1 MKGSTF
7 YEEDYESFFWTASWW
22 NSSDKYTRMTK
33 TVKYH
38 IRQSFPYSVALFIVN
53 GSPADIAFYCFL
65 LLSDWTR
72 VSFVFDWEKR
82 KFRQYM
88 MTKSAFH
95 LSIPTLTCIAG
106 GFIFRLLILLLKKSL
121 HSNTKVNQSKQA
133 PNDIT
138 SHLVLVL

>member
-53 GSPADIAFYCFL
+53 GSPADITFYCFL
-65 LLSDWTR
+65 IERGFPLFLIGKNANSDNIWWQNPHSIFPWCCIIKVDSLFSR
-72 VSFVFDWEKR
+72 ILIYNHN
-82 KFRQYM
+82 QYENRRNNLWHRTKNL
-88 MTKSAFH
+88 MT
-95 LSIPTLTCIAG
+95 TN
-106 GFIFRLLILLLKKSL
+106 LK
-121 HSNTKVNQSKQA
+121 HRR
-133 PNDIT
+133 
-138 SHLVLVL
+138 